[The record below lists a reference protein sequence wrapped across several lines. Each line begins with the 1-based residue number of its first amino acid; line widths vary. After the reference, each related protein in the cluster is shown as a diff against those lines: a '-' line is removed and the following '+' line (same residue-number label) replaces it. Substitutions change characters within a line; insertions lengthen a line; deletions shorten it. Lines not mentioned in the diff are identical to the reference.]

1 MKTITILLLTFV
13 MSAGAQAKG
22 ILEFAYNYHY
32 CNCLDVSDN
41 SGYKSIGNIN
51 YDAFNR
57 VFGAIVEVKPNPAK
71 EWTSF
76 NYTLPDN
83 ETEGVIKISDVTGK
97 VIEIFTVDGQQG
109 QKIWDTRRIKSGVY
123 FYTFT
128 VNGISKSG
136 KIVIS
141 K

>member
-1 MKTITILLLTFV
+1 

-41 SGYKSIGNIN
+41 SGYKNSSDIN
-51 YDAFNR
+51 YNAFNQ
-57 VFGAIVEVKPNPAK
+57 VFRPDVEVKPNPAK
-71 EWTSF
+71 EWTAF

-83 ETEGVIKISDVTGK
+83 ETEGVIKISDITGK
-97 VIEIFTVDGQQG
+97 VIENYTVEGQQG

-128 VNGISKSG
+128 ANGISKSG

>member
-1 MKTITILLLTFV
+1 MKTITILLITLIT
-13 MSAGAQAKG
+13 AGAQAKG
-22 ILEFAYNYHY
+22 ILEFAYGYHY
-32 CNCLDVSDN
+32 CDCLDVSDN
-41 SGYKSIGNIN
+41 SGYKSSGNIN
-51 YDAFNR
+51 YDAFNK
-57 VFGAIVEVKPNPAK
+57 VFGPDVEVKPNPAK

-76 NYTLPDN
+76 NYTLPGN

-97 VIEIFTVDGQQG
+97 VIEIFTVEGQQG

-128 VNGISKSG
+128 VNGISQSG
-136 KIVIS
+136 KVVIS